1 MLSRLAEALWSAPA
15 AYAGA
20 RGGGGGG
27 DEPSFLIQLVP
38 FFAVFAIIYFIM
50 IRPQQKRKQEMD
62 SMLSTLKVGDSV
74 IASGIFGEITKIKDN
89 VLHIKVADNVRIRVL
104 RSAVTGRPAAAE
116 AESGGSPDKSQ
127 TKA

>member
-1 MLSRLAEALWSAPA
+1 MSRLADALWSVPA

-20 RGGGGGG
+20 RGGSG
-27 DEPSFLIQLVP
+27 DEPSFIIQLVP

-50 IRPQQKRKQEMD
+50 IRPQQKRQQETRA
-62 SMLSTLKVGDSV
+62 MLSALRVGDSV
-74 IASGIFGEITKIKDN
+74 IASGIFGEITKIKDDI
-89 VLHIKVADNVRIRVL
+89 LHIKVADNVRIRVL
-104 RSAVTGRPAAAE
+104 RSAVSGRPAAAE